1 MYFCP
6 IFSMKTNIL
15 YFVGLLMLLWAC
27 NGYERLLKSSDYE
40 KKWTRA
46 KQYFNEEDYTRSLPL
61 LEQLVPVYRGT
72 RQADSV
78 NFLYAK
84 CHFYENDYL
93 MAAHYFKTFSTTFG
107 NSPFV
112 EESDYMNGYCYY
124 LASPR
129 PSLDQENTYQAIQS
143 FRLFQIKYPKSSRK
157 EDVNKYITELNEK
170 LVEKSYMSAKLYF
183 NLSKYKSAIV
193 ALNNSL
199 NDYPDTK
206 YREELMYMIVKSNYL
221 LAYNSVEKK
230 KVERFQNTI
239 DEYYTFV
246 AEFPESKFRKEADK
260 LFNNSEEYLKT
271 KHIENDD
278 RL

>member
-1 MYFCP
+1 
-6 IFSMKTNIL
+6 MKTKFL
-15 YFVGLLMLLWAC
+15 YLVGLLMLLWAC

-40 KKWTRA
+40 KKWSRA
-46 KQYFNEEDYTRSLPL
+46 KEYYSEEDYTRALPL

-78 NFLYAK
+78 NYLYAK
-84 CHFYENDYL
+84 CHFYSNDYE
-93 MAAHYFKTFSTTFG
+93 MAAHYFKTFATTFG

-112 EESDYMNGYCYY
+112 EEADYMNAYCYY

-129 PSLDQENTYQAIQS
+129 PSLDQENTYQGIQA
-143 FRLFQIKYPKSSRK
+143 FRLFLIKYPNSTLRG
-157 EDVNKYITELNEK
+157 DAQKYLDELNEK
-170 LVEKSYMSAKLYF
+170 LVEKSYLSAKLYF

-221 LAYNSVEKK
+221 LAYNSVEKR

-239 DEYYTFV
+239 DEYYTFI
-246 AEFPESKFRKEADK
+246 AEFPQSKFRKEAEK
-260 LFNNSEEYLKT
+260 ILSNSEEYLKT
-271 KHIENDD
+271 KHIDSND